1 MKIDHKALG
10 NVEVL
15 LEFQHRVYGE
25 DQPKYLGLVKSY
37 TQVDYEGG
45 SYRRSWITGSSG
57 RELKPIY
64 YMLWSNTP
72 DLHLA
77 GWTELRTPSGR
88 KQSLGGALKLFNKA
102 TKALDH
108 IEFNKV

>member
-15 LEFQHRVYGE
+15 LQFQKRIEGE

-37 TQVDYEGG
+37 TQVDYENG

-57 RELKPIY
+57 RTLKPIY
-64 YMLWSNTP
+64 YMLWSNTS

-88 KQSLGGALKLFNKA
+88 KQSLGGALKRFNKA
-102 TKALDH
+102 IEALDH
-108 IEFNKV
+108 VRFNKI